1 MVIKGEEGKKRRDVD
16 LGRLCYVML
25 CVSLVLLALLVLLG
39 YVMLCCVV
47 VCYSNV
53 GRRG

>member
-1 MVIKGEEGKKRRDVD
+1 MLVLVG
-16 LGRLCYVML
+16 YVML

-47 VCYSNV
+47 LWYVIQML
-53 GRRG
+53 GEGG